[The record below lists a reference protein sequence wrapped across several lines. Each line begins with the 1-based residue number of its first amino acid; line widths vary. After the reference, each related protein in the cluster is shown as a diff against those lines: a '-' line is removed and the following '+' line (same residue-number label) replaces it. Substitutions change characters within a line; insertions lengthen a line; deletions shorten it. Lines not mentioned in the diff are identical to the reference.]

1 MPTIQLYNTLSRKK
15 EIFQPLNENQLT
27 FYSCGPT
34 VYNYPHIGNLRAYV
48 MNDLVKRTFL
58 YNDYQVKHIINLTD
72 VGHLTS
78 DADDGE
84 DKIEKAKLRE
94 NKTAWD
100 IAAFYIKAFQDDCDL
115 LNIITP
121 TKYVRATD
129 CIKEQLAVVK
139 ILDQKGYLYQT
150 NDGLYL
156 DTSKL
161 KHYGLLAK
169 LDIQGLKAGAR
180 IEQNPDKK
188 NITDFAVWKFSPPN
202 SHRDMEWD
210 SPWGIGFP
218 GWHLECSV
226 ISSLNLG
233 QQFDLHS
240 GGIEHI
246 PVHHTNEIAQSEA
259 AYGVIPAH
267 YWLHINHLNLK
278 SGKMAKSSGT
288 FIRLQDL
295 INKNIDPLAYRY
307 YLLQTHYA
315 TAIVYTEE
323 ALLAA
328 QTGFH
333 NLQQRISTL
342 TGKGKILPDYKNK
355 FIELINNDFNSP
367 QAMALVWEI
376 LKNDKLTDADKK
388 TTILDFDQVLGLN
401 LKKLKPLK
409 IPQKIKLLAT
419 KRWQTKQNKNF
430 TQADQ
435 LRQQIE
441 IQGYLI
447 NDSADSYYIVK
458 Q

>member
-1 MPTIQLYNTLSRKK
+1 
-15 EIFQPLNENQLT
+15 
-27 FYSCGPT
+27 
-34 VYNYPHIGNLRAYV
+34 
-48 MNDLVKRTFL
+48 
-58 YNDYQVKHIINLTD
+58 
-72 VGHLTS
+72 
-78 DADDGE
+78 
-84 DKIEKAKLRE
+84 
-94 NKTAWD
+94 
-100 IAAFYIKAFQDDCDL
+100 AAFYIKAFQDDCDL